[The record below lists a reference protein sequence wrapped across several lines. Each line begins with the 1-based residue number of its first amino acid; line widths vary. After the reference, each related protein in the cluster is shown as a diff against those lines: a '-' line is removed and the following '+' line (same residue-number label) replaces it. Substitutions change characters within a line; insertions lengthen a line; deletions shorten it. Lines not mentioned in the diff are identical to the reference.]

1 MVVSGPP
8 FTKVA
13 LQYLLVNLVGPRP
26 YIWMALPFTKVALQ
40 CLFEN
45 LLGPRPYIW
54 MVFQTNTFSLN
65 DFLRLTTPLIRHDE
79 LHLL

>member
-1 MVVSGPP
+1 
-8 FTKVA
+8 
-13 LQYLLVNLVGPRP
+13 
-26 YIWMALPFTKVALQ
+26 MALPFTKVALQ